1 MDIDQLDDITLNQYR
16 SLEVKLHLELMK
28 TISNYITELGI
39 VSILGILNVVKQET
53 IELERATKRE
63 FKDEDNEEP
72 NTDNVNSIRD
82 KIDRNF

>member
-28 TISNYITELGI
+28 TIRNYITELGI